1 MDPLVLV
8 LAVLVGVALGLLG
21 GGGSILM
28 VPLLVYAAGVEPREA
43 IAMSLVVVGTTAAAS
58 ALGHARA
65 GRVRW
70 RTAAVF
76 GVGGIAGA
84 YAGGRVGALLPGT
97 VLLVAFALMML
108 VTAAAMLRDRRTPG
122 EGDGGDHGPWLV
134 VLEGVGVG
142 FVTGLVGAGGGF
154 LVVPA
159 LVLLGGLS
167 MPAAVGTSLAVIA
180 LKSGAALVGYLSAVS
195 LDWGLTAVVTGAAVA
210 GAMVGARL
218 VDRVPAPRLRRAFG
232 WAVLVAAVGMLL
244 AEAPPAVRTAPLTW
258 VGVAVGLGAVA
269 WWVRNAPTDP
279 PADEHPTA
287 PARTDA
293 RG

>member
-1 MDPLVLV
+1 MDPLVLL

-28 VPLLVYAAGVEPREA
+28 VPLLVYAAGVDAREA

-76 GVGGIAGA
+76 GVGGIVGA

-108 VTAAAMLRDRRTPG
+108 TTAAAMLRDRRTPDET
-122 EGDGGDHGPWLV
+122 EGGRHGPWLI

-218 VDRVPAPRLRRAFG
+218 VDRVPAPRLRRVFG
-232 WAVLVAAVGMLL
+232 WAVLVAGVGMLL
-244 AEAPPAVRTAPLTW
+244 AEAPPEVRTAPLTW
-258 VGVAVGLGAVA
+258 AGVALGLGGIA
-269 WWVRNAPTDP
+269 WWVRRTPGAEAQDDLGTGQA
-279 PADEHPTA
+279 PADT
-287 PARTDA
+287 RS
-293 RG
+293 